1 MNKDLMLKEKDKVT
15 VFDLELNETG
25 LMIIEKYSERTI
37 AECEKN
43 NLRVLKVER
52 PKYETIYEVK
62 EILNDKEKEYLSY
75 VIRPFRNRV
84 KNIKKVLH
92 HDCKKC
98 WIKIKLTTDEGIDFP
113 FFKEDTMY
121 KGMEMNK
128 EYTLKEL
135 GL

>member
-1 MNKDLMLKEKDKVT
+1 
-15 VFDLELNETG
+15 
-25 LMIIEKYSERTI
+25 MIIEKYSEGTI

-52 PKYETIYEVK
+52 PKYETIYEVE
-62 EILNDKEKEYLSY
+62 EILDDKEKEYLSY

-84 KNIKKVLH
+84 KNIKKISH
-92 HDCKKC
+92 CKKC

-113 FFKEDTMY
+113 FFKKDKMY
-121 KGMEMNK
+121 KGMKIDK
-128 EYTLKEL
+128 EYTLEEL

>member
-15 VFDLELNETG
+15 VFDLELNERG
-25 LMIIEKYSERTI
+25 LMIIEKYSEGTI

-62 EILNDKEKEYLSY
+62 EILDDKEKEYLSY

-84 KNIKKVLH
+84 KSIKKLSYF
-92 HDCKKC
+92 KKC
-98 WIKIKLTTDEGIDFP
+98 WIKIKLTTDEDIDFP
-113 FFKEDTMY
+113 LFKEDKMY
-121 KGMEMNK
+121 KGMKINI
-128 EYTLKEL
+128 EYTLEEL
-135 GL
+135 GI

>member
-15 VFDLELNETG
+15 VFDLEFNETG
-25 LMIIEKYSERTI
+25 LMIIEKYSEGTI

-62 EILNDKEKEYLSY
+62 EILDEKEKEYLSY

-84 KNIKKVLH
+84 KNINKLSH
-92 HDCKKC
+92 CKKC

-128 EYTLKEL
+128 EYTLEEL